1 MKWCHMKTKD
11 KTPASRQDSLCRIT
25 QVGLTPL
32 CHICS
37 LMYNYTGRVFMP
49 HFLWI
54 LRPWMDIPLWQLY
67 IGCCYS
73 MYLIYDYRH
82 EYCTLWLNEKYFSS
96 EMSMDLQ
103 KSGTDC
109 KPPTGMCLS
118 LRLVPEAKCWENKPA
133 FSLCF
138 LSREMFL
145 NGHISCLFLIF
156 SPNWYWPWCWL

>member
-1 MKWCHMKTKD
+1 MK
-11 KTPASRQDSLCRIT
+11 I
-25 QVGLTPL
+25 PL
-32 CHICS
+32 H
-37 LMYNYTGRVFMP
+37 V
-49 HFLWI
+49 

-156 SPNWYWPWCWL
+156 FPKLILAMVLALVLLDLLWVLNQHSESNGFSVSAVVFVVKFVHVLL